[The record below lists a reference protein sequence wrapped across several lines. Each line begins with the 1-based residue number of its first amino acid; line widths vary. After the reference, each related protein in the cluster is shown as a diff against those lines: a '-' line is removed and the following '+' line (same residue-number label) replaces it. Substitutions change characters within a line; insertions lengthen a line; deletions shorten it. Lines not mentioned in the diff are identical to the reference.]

1 MLQNNYQSGAELTV
15 MGGINERFVGKK
27 TCVAICILGQKSE
40 QC

>member
-27 TCVAICILGQKSE
+27 TWCCYMYTWPKE
-40 QC
+40 